1 MKQKKTLLILLVVF
15 AVLLA
20 GAYILYRHLGGQV
33 DTQQFSEVE
42 SAVRQEDLADQ
53 DAEPQKVTA
62 PDFLVYDAAGKEV
75 RLSDFLGKPVVVN
88 FWASWCGP
96 CQSEMPEFQTA
107 YETYGESVQFLMVNM
122 TDGGRET
129 VETASALVTA
139 NGYTF
144 PVLYDTEFSAA
155 IAYGVTS
162 LPTTYF
168 IDAEGCAVAYGAGA
182 MDLEVLESGIGM
194 ILPS

>member
-1 MKQKKTLLILLVVF
+1 MKQKKTLVILLVVF
-15 AVLLA
+15 AALLM
-20 GAYILYRHLGGQV
+20 GAYALYQQLGSKI
-33 DTQQFSEVE
+33 DSHQFSEVE
-42 SAVRQEDLADQ
+42 SSVQQEDLAGQ
-53 DAEPQKVTA
+53 DAEPQKIAA
-62 PDFLVYDAAGKEV
+62 PDFCVYDTEGNEV
-75 RLSDFLGKPVVVN
+75 RLSDFLGTPVVIN
-88 FWASWCGP
+88 FWASWCAP
-96 CQSEMPEFQTA
+96 CQSEMPEFQAA

-129 VETASALVTA
+129 VETASTWIAA

-155 IAYGVTS
+155 MAYGVRS

-168 IDAEGCAVAYGAGA
+168 IDAEGHAIAYGAGA
-182 MDLEVLESGIGM
+182 MSLEVLDTGIGM